1 MPIPEQ
7 ENLIGLIADW
17 DNLEHAYRKARRGK
31 RGSEEVEAFAANLFD
46 ELARLQCEVITG
58 TYRMGAYRRFV
69 VYEPKRR
76 EILAAPFRD
85 RVLQHAILNI
95 VEARWD
101 KAMIDDTY
109 ACRTGKGTH
118 IGADRIQRW
127 LRDMSKQ
134 RPLADIWVAK
144 TDFSKYFA
152 SLHHA
157 DLKRVARRRIACQ
170 GTLAILDEIIDSTP
184 GDVGIPV
191 GNLTSQWLANLLG
204 NEIDQWI
211 KRELRVKRY
220 IRYMDDTV
228 ALFHTQA
235 EAQIY
240 MAKLEER
247 SATFGLKFSKSSIQ
261 RASFGVNMLGYRI
274 WPTHRLLRKRSIVK
288 FKRGMKQ
295 VNQRITC
302 GNSTKEERT
311 ARALAWDAHAKRAD
325 THRLR
330 AKLYQDLLG

>member
-1 MPIPEQ
+1 MQTPEQ

-17 DNLEHAYRKARRGK
+17 DNLAHAYRKARRGK
-31 RGSEEVEAFAANLFD
+31 RAREEVEAFAANLFD
-46 ELARLQCEVITG
+46 ELARLQCEIITG

-69 VYEPKRR
+69 VFEPKRR

-85 RVLQHAILNI
+85 RVLQHAILNV

-118 IGADRIQRW
+118 SGADRIQRW

-134 RPLADIWVAK
+134 RPLAEIWVAK

-152 SLHHA
+152 SLRHA

-170 GTLAILDEIIDSTP
+170 GTLALLDEIIDSTP

-204 NEIDQWI
+204 NELDQWI

-220 IRYMDDTV
+220 LRYMDDTV
-228 ALFHTQA
+228 ALFA
-235 EAQIY
+235 SKIDAQLY
-240 MAKLEER
+240 LAKLEAR
-247 SATFGLKFSKSSIQ
+247 SIALGLRFSKTSLQ

-288 FKRGMKQ
+288 FRRDIKKTKA
-295 VNQRITC
+295 RIKAGT
-302 GNSTKEERT
+302 SSRDALL
-311 ARALAWDAHAKRAD
+311 ARVLAWDAHARRAD

-330 AKLYQDLLG
+330 SKLYVDL

>member
-1 MPIPEQ
+1 MQIPEQ

-31 RGSEEVEAFAANLFD
+31 RAREEVETFAANLFD
-46 ELARLQCEVITG
+46 ELARLQCEIITG

-134 RPLADIWVAK
+134 RPLADVWVAK

-152 SLHHA
+152 SLRHA
-157 DLKRVARRRIACQ
+157 DLKRVARRRITCP
-170 GTLAILDEIIDSTP
+170 GTLALLDEIIDSTP

-204 NEIDQWI
+204 NELDQWI

-220 IRYMDDTV
+220 LRYMDDTV
-228 ALFHTQA
+228 ALFA
-235 EAQIY
+235 SKIEAQLY
-240 MAKLEER
+240 LDKLER
-247 SATFGLKFSKSSIQ
+247 RAAGFGLRFSKRSLQ

-274 WPTHRLLRKRSIVK
+274 WPAHRLLRKRSIVK
-288 FKRGMKQ
+288 FRRDIKQ
-295 VNQRITC
+295 MRARIKT
-302 GNSTKEERT
+302 GASTRDALL
-311 ARALAWDAHAKRAD
+311 ARVLAWDAHARRAD

-330 AKLYQDLLG
+330 AKLYVDL